1 MHEEISIPELTEA
14 VARLSAL
21 LGPREGGVLPLEGG
35 ITNRNFRVNF
45 GGTDYVVRLPG
56 KNTNLLGIDR
66 EAERLATKKAAELH
80 LGPKVAALLDH
91 PACLVTCFVKSRE
104 VTAAELREP
113 GCLDEIGGAL
123 RGFHRSGLELP
134 TDFYVSEV
142 VKDYAEVANSRGGT
156 VPEGFQ
162 HARDCARKV
171 VKAVRRNSDHQ
182 PLPCH
187 NDLLTANFL
196 SDGER
201 IVIVDWEYAGMGDP
215 FFDLGNFAVNNELD
229 DGDEERLLAAYF
241 GEPATPR
248 RHAALKLFRF
258 MSDFREAM
266 WGVVQTSVSELDFDF
281 AGYADKHFKRLAKT
295 TGDARFKSWLK
306 EAGGRSP

>member
-21 LGPREGGVLPLEGG
+21 LGPREGGVVPLEGG

-45 GGTDYVVRLPG
+45 GGTDYVLRLPG
-56 KNTNLLGIDR
+56 KDTDLLGIDR
-66 EAERLATKKAAELH
+66 EAERLATKKAAELE
-80 LGPKVAALLDH
+80 LGPKVAAMLDQ
-91 PACLVTCFVKSRE
+91 PPCLVTCFVESRE

-113 GCLDEIGGAL
+113 RSLDEVGRAL
-123 RGFHRSGLELP
+123 RAFHESGIELP

-142 VKDYAEVANSRGGT
+142 VSDYAEVAQSRGGT
-156 VPEGFQ
+156 LPEGFQ

-171 VKAVRRNSDHQ
+171 VKAVRKSPDHQ
-182 PLPCH
+182 PSPCH

-196 SDGER
+196 HDGKR
-201 IVIVDWEYAGMGDP
+201 LVIVDWEYAGMGDP
-215 FFDLGNFAVNNELD
+215 FFDLGNFAVNNEL
-229 DGDEERLLAAYF
+229 GDADEQHLLGAYF
-241 GEPATPR
+241 GEEATPR
-248 RHAALKLFRF
+248 RQAALKLFRF

-266 WGVVQTSVSELDFDF
+266 WGVVQRSVSDLDFDF
-281 AGYADKHFKRLAKT
+281 DAYAEKHFKRLTQAT
-295 TGDARFKSWLK
+295 ADERFRGWVK

>member
-66 EAERLATKKAAELH
+66 EAERLATKKAAELG
-80 LGPKVAALLDH
+80 LGPKVAAMLDQ
-91 PACLVTCFVKSRE
+91 PACLVTCFVESRD
-104 VTAAELREP
+104 VTATELREP
-113 GCLDEIGGAL
+113 ACIEDVARAL
-123 RGFHRSGLELP
+123 RGFHESGLELP
-134 TDFYVSEV
+134 TDFYVSQIADE
-142 VKDYAEVANSRGGT
+142 YAEVAQGRGGT
-156 VPEGFQ
+156 LPEAFKG
-162 HARDCARKV
+162 ARESARKV
-171 VKAVRRNSDHQ
+171 VKAVRKKDEHQ
-182 PLPCH
+182 PKPCH

-196 SDGER
+196 HDGEHL
-201 IVIVDWEYAGMGDP
+201 VIVDWEYAGMGDP
-215 FFDLGNFAVNNELD
+215 FFDLGNFAVNNELED
-229 DGDEERLLAAYF
+229 DDEQRLLAAYF
-241 GEPATPR
+241 SEEATPPR
-248 RHAALKLFRF
+248 AASLKLFRF

-266 WGVVQTSVSELDFDF
+266 WGVVQTSVSDLDFDF
-281 AGYADKHFKRLAKT
+281 GAYAEKHFKRMADT
-295 TGDARFKSWLK
+295 SEDERFRGWLK